1 VTVLS
6 IELRSD
12 TFTRP
17 TPAMREAMYRAEVGD
32 DVWNE
37 DPTVHRLEQRA
48 AELMGKERAMFVSS
62 GTQGN
67 LIGLLT
73 HTRRG
78 DEVVVGDQ
86 SHIFHYEVAGPSV
99 VGGLQVRTLPNTGGH
114 LDPQAVRDAIRETD
128 VHMPRTGCVALEN
141 THNRCGG
148 AVLRRGDMRAVVQ
161 VARDHGIP
169 VHLDGARVWNA
180 AIALDVPMAEL
191 VKDVDSVTFC
201 LSKALGAPVGSLLC
215 GPADYIEEAHRYRK
229 MLGGGMRQVGILA
242 AAGLV
247 ALNDNVNRLV
257 DDHANARRLAEGMAQ
272 MPGINIDPT
281 TVESNIVIADVS
293 EMEMDRDQFILK
305 LLQRG
310 VRIADFGGNLV
321 RAVTS
326 YEVNET
332 DIDHALKAMYEV
344 TQDTALAYV

>member
-1 VTVLS
+1 MTVLS

-99 VGGLQVRTLPNTGGH
+99 VGGLQVRTLPNAGGQ

-148 AVLRRGDMRAVVQ
+148 AVLRRGDMRAVAQ

-169 VHLDGARVWNA
+169 MHLDGARIWNA
-180 AIALDVPMAEL
+180 AVALDVLVAEL

-201 LSKALGAPVGSLLC
+201 LSKGLGAPVGSLLC
-215 GPADYIEEAHRYRK
+215 GPADYIQEAHRYRK

-247 ALNDNVNRLV
+247 ALDDNVNRLA

-272 MPGINIDPT
+272 MPGISIDPT
-281 TVESNIVIADVS
+281 TVQSNIVIADVS
-293 EMEMDRDQFILK
+293 EMDMGRDQFILR

-326 YEVNET
+326 YEVSET
-332 DIDHALKAMYEV
+332 DIDHALKAM
-344 TQDTALAYV
+344 